1 MLVEMT
7 TESFKQF
14 TRNVLMKQFKLWI
27 SSWILEMTISLFVK
41 NNNNDIV
48 LRFLTTFKEYFEW
61 SKHSNIF

>member
-41 NNNNDIV
+41 IITMT
-48 LRFLTTFKEYFEW
+48 LF
-61 SKHSNIF
+61 